1 MVCGECL
8 QGARKVSARCLER
21 SVKCFDDTS
30 KKFQIQK
37 IIYPNFFAHNY
48 FSPKCILGT
57 NNIWIYL
64 VALFLDLKFCGM
76 QYWIQ
81 NNFLINFFLF
91 PDLLGQKCF

>member
-37 IIYPNFFAHNY
+37 IIYPNFFL
-48 FSPKCILGT
+48 PTI
-57 NNIWIYL
+57 I
-64 VALFLDLKFCGM
+64 FC
-76 QYWIQ
+76 Q
-81 NNFLINFFLF
+81 NVF
-91 PDLLGQKCF
+91 LGQIIFGFTWWPYFWT